1 MSSISHDEGE
11 GLSVSSFRKT
21 LDEETRRLN
30 VLCTVWRDILENDK
44 DGRLDDTSKGDIRS
58 VVGQAKLVMSERFQQ
73 FSGLVDNCELN
84 RGEKKTTTMDLR
96 GFWEMIYFQVEDV
109 NQKFEAL
116 EKQKQSNWIQVE
128 KKGNVKTATTPTM
141 VTTTIRKRSGQRHT
155 ASKATASS
163 GLKALIAAK
172 RKKVPTN
179 HERLNIPEIVM
190 NESEETSEA
199 PCSPER
205 TFNGGFFKIKT
216 PLPNLKQASPSRLT
230 RSAGCFRSVRRTEVS
245 ESAKRMS
252 GLVSPFVSQLARRS
266 LNKIESVRKS
276 SLFDQMDEIENETNK
291 ENHSNEFWH
300 FKKYC

>member
-1 MSSISHDEGE
+1 
-11 GLSVSSFRKT
+11 
-21 LDEETRRLN
+21 
-30 VLCTVWRDILENDK
+30 
-44 DGRLDDTSKGDIRS
+44 
-58 VVGQAKLVMSERFQQ
+58 MSERFQQ

-128 KKGNVKTATTPTM
+128 KRDNLKTATPIM

-172 RKKVPTN
+172 RKKVQKDD
-179 HERLNIPEIVM
+179 ERLNIPEIVTRH
-190 NESEETSEA
+190 ESEDTSEA

-230 RSAGCFRSVRRTEVS
+230 RSAGLPIDYFFPVIIIIFRMFPLSPKDRGVRKCQEDVWTSLPLRVSARQEVS
-245 ESAKRMS
+245 
-252 GLVSPFVSQLARRS
+252 Q
-266 LNKIESVRKS
+266 
-276 SLFDQMDEIENETNK
+276 
-291 ENHSNEFWH
+291 
-300 FKKYC
+300 